1 MNDLHLLLGVVALVF
16 ANTANAQ
23 LAGQYVSK
31 DFLSGHA
38 KFWIEVQQTGR
49 DVSVSFR
56 GDYKNPDSA
65 GPRGTGTG
73 RTDGKRMAEFEF
85 EDSCGNSG
93 SGAVI
98 RLGDR
103 VFVSMKAKHIADF
116 SCLIFYQNDMRL
128 RLVEKD

>member
-1 MNDLHLLLGVVALVF
+1 MKDRHLLLGVVALAL

-23 LAGQYVSK
+23 LAGQYISK

-38 KFWIEVQQTGR
+38 TFWIVVQQTGR

-56 GDYKNPDSA
+56 GDYKNPNSA

-73 RTDGKRMAEFEF
+73 KCDGRAAQFEF
-85 EDSCGNSG
+85 KDSCGNTG

-98 RLGDR
+98 RFGDR
-103 VFVSMKAKHIADF
+103 VSVSMKAKHIADF
-116 SCLIFYQNDMRL
+116 SCLIFYQNDMQL
-128 RLVEKD
+128 KPVERR